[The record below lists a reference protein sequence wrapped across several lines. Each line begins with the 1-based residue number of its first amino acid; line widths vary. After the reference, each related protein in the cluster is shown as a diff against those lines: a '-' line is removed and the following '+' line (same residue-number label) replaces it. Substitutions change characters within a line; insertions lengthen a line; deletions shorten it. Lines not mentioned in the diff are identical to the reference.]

1 MSKNL
6 FILSLTTLLAFTAC
20 EKKEE
25 AKKDG
30 ATAEAPKD
38 AKVTPVAVP
47 APAPVTIPA
56 PAATTEA
63 TTAPATAPVQD
74 ATAPTKP
81 AK

>member
-30 ATAEAPKD
+30 VTVEAAKD
-38 AKVTPVAVP
+38 VKAPAAMPAPTP
-47 APAPVTIPA
+47 APATMPA
-56 PAATTEA
+56 PSTTTTDTAT
-63 TTAPATAPVQD
+63 TTAPAQD
-74 ATAPTKP
+74 ASTPPK
-81 AK
+81 